1 MVDTSTAIS
10 TQIMT
15 SLGAGSGVDI
25 VSLARNL
32 TNAEQVPKTAAIQS
46 AIDAAEA
53 QVSAYGLIS
62 YQLGL
67 LQTSFEGL
75 NDAKEVAD
83 SYATSTDA
91 AMQFTAF
98 DGTEVDGSYN
108 ITVNQLA
115 QEKIM
120 ISDEYS
126 STSAVLSASSF
137 DLSVTVGNT
146 STATTSITV
155 DTMTPQGVVDAI
167 NDEGIG
173 VTASLVD
180 TGINGTNYRIILT
193 GETGSESAFTVT
205 SDPDLGFGDAGNT
218 LQSAQDA
225 QIDFDGLTLTRDS
238 NEFSDVVSGA
248 TLALYETTTSAVT
261 VAIYSDTS
269 TLKTKLED
277 VVTLYN
283 DYRGL
288 MDELTATT
296 IDEDVELSG
305 ALQRDLTTARYIT
318 DQIRSAILD
327 DSSTGSGNISA
338 FRDIGIS
345 IDSKGNLTFD
355 ETTFD
360 EVIEDSYDDV
370 VAMLTANTNNHN
382 PYSTDGKGL
391 AQDIA
396 TIIDGIVNTDGVLA
410 TRETNAEAAVIDY
423 QDELTVLEARMSAVY
438 DRYLSQFTA
447 MELLTNKL
455 NNVKDYLTG
464 QLEVLSKAYDSD

>member
-67 LQTSFEGL
+67 LQSAFEGL
-75 NDAKEVAD
+75 NDAKEVTD
-83 SYATSTDA
+83 SYASSTDT

-167 NDEGIG
+167 NEESMG

-180 TGINGTNYRIILT
+180 TGIDGTNYRIILT

-218 LQSAQDA
+218 LQAAQDA

-248 TLALYETTTSAVT
+248 TLTLYETTTSAVT
-261 VAIYSDTS
+261 VAVYSDTS

-277 VVTLYN
+277 VVALYN

-318 DQIRSAILD
+318 DQIRTAILD
-327 DSSTGSGNISA
+327 DSSTASGNVSA

-345 IDSKGNLTFD
+345 IDSKGALTFD

-360 EVIEDSYDDV
+360 DVIQDSYDDV
-370 VAMLTANTNNHN
+370 VTMLTANTNNQSL
-382 PYSTDGKGL
+382 YSTDGMGL

-396 TIIDGIVNTDGVLA
+396 TIIDGIVDIDGVLA
-410 TRETNAEAAVIDY
+410 TRETNAEATVIDY

>member
-46 AIDAAEA
+46 VIDAAEA

-67 LQTSFEGL
+67 LQSAFEGL
-75 NDAKEVAD
+75 NDAKEVTD
-83 SYATSTDA
+83 SYASSTDT

-120 ISDEYS
+120 VSDEYS
-126 STSAVLSASSF
+126 STISVLSASSF

-167 NDEGIG
+167 NEEGMG

-218 LQSAQDA
+218 LQAAQDA

-248 TLALYETTTSAVT
+248 TLTLYETTTSAVT
-261 VAIYSDTS
+261 VAVYSDTS

-277 VVTLYN
+277 VVALYN

-305 ALQRDLTTARYIT
+305 ALQRDLTTARYVT
-318 DQIRSAILD
+318 DQIRTAILD
-327 DSSTGSGNISA
+327 DSSTASGNVSA

-345 IDSKGNLTFD
+345 IDSKGALTFD

-360 EVIEDSYDDV
+360 DVIQDSYDDV
-370 VAMLTANTNNHN
+370 VTMLTANTNNQSL
-382 PYSTDGKGL
+382 YSTDGMGL

-396 TIIDGIVNTDGVLA
+396 TIIDGIVDIDGVLA
-410 TRETNAEAAVIDY
+410 TRETNAEATVIDY

-438 DRYLSQFTA
+438 DRYLPQFTA

>member
-1 MVDTSTAIS
+1 MVDTSTAVS

-32 TNAEQVPKTAAIQS
+32 TNAEQVPKEAAIQS

-83 SYATSTDA
+83 SYASSTDSA
-91 AMQFTAF
+91 IQFTAF
-98 DGTEVDGSYN
+98 DGTEVEGSYD
-108 ITVNQLA
+108 ITVTQLA

-137 DLSVTVGNT
+137 DLSVTVGST

-167 NDEGIG
+167 NEEGMG

-193 GETGSESAFTVT
+193 GETGSESDFTVT

-218 LQSAQDA
+218 LQAAQDA

-283 DYRGL
+283 DYRSL
-288 MDELTATT
+288 MNELTATT

-318 DQIRSAILD
+318 DQIRTAILN
-327 DSSTGSGNISA
+327 DSSTGSGSISA

-345 IDSKGNLTFD
+345 LDSSGGLTFD

-370 VAMLTANTNNHN
+370 ITMLTANTNNQN
-382 PYSTDGKGL
+382 LYSTDGKGL

-396 TIIDGIVNTDGVLA
+396 TIIDGIVDTDGVLA
-410 TRETNAEAAVIDY
+410 TRETNAEATVVDY
-423 QDELTVLEARMSAVY
+423 QDELTVLEARMTALY
-438 DRYLSQFTA
+438 DRYLSQFTT

>member
-1 MVDTSTAIS
+1 MVDTSTAVS

-32 TNAEQVPKTAAIQS
+32 TNAEQVPKEAAIQS
-46 AIDAAEA
+46 AIDNAEA

-75 NDAKEVAD
+75 NDAKEVAE
-83 SYATSTDA
+83 SYASSTDSA
-91 AMQFTAF
+91 IQFTAF
-98 DGTEVDGSYN
+98 DGTEVAGSYD
-108 ITVNQLA
+108 ITVAQLA

-126 STSAVLSASSF
+126 STSAALSASSF
-137 DLSVTVGNT
+137 DLSVTVGST

-167 NDEGIG
+167 NEEGMG

-218 LQSAQDA
+218 LQAAQDA
-225 QIDFDGLTLTRDS
+225 QIDFDGLTVTRDS
-238 NEFSDVVSGA
+238 NEFSDVVNGA

-283 DYRGL
+283 DYRRL

-318 DQIRSAILD
+318 DQIRTAILD

-345 IDSKGNLTFD
+345 IDSDGGLTFD

-360 EVIEDSYDDV
+360 EVIKDSYDDV
-370 VAMLTANTNNHN
+370 VTMLTANTNNQN
-382 PYSTDGKGL
+382 LYGTDSKGL

-396 TIIDGIVNTDGVLA
+396 TIIDAIVDTDGVLA
-410 TRETNAEAAVIDY
+410 TRETSAEATVTDY
-423 QDELTVLEARMSAVY
+423 QDELTVLEARMTALY
-438 DRYLSQFTA
+438 DRYLSQFTT

-464 QLEVLSKAYDSD
+464 QLEVLSKAYDSN

>member
-1 MVDTSTAIS
+1 MVDTSTAVS

-32 TNAEQVPKTAAIQS
+32 TNAEQVPKEAAIQS
-46 AIDAAEA
+46 AIDTAEA

-62 YQLGL
+62 YHLGL

-75 NDAKEVAD
+75 NDAKEVAE
-83 SYATSTDA
+83 SYASSTDSA
-91 AMQFTAF
+91 IQFTAF
-98 DGTEVDGSYN
+98 DGNEVEGSYD
-108 ITVNQLA
+108 ITVTQLA
-115 QEKIM
+115 QEKII

-126 STSAVLSASSF
+126 SASAVLSASSF
-137 DLSVTVGNT
+137 ALSVTVGST

-167 NDEGIG
+167 NDEDMG

-218 LQSAQDA
+218 LQAAQDA
-225 QIDFDGLTLTRDS
+225 QIDFDGLTVTRDS

-283 DYRGL
+283 DYRRL

-318 DQIRSAILD
+318 DQIRTAILD

-345 IDSKGNLTFD
+345 IDSDGGLTFD

-360 EVIEDSYDDV
+360 EVIQDSYDDV
-370 VAMLTANTNNHN
+370 VTMLTANTNNHN
-382 PYSTDGKGL
+382 LYSTDSKGL

-396 TIIDGIVNTDGVLA
+396 TIIDAIVDTDGVLA
-410 TRETNAEAAVIDY
+410 TRETSAEATVTDY
-423 QDELTVLEARMSAVY
+423 QDELTVLEARMTALY
-438 DRYLSQFTA
+438 DRYLSQFTT

-464 QLEVLSKAYDSD
+464 QLEVLSKAYDSN